1 MRNAPKRRYTLRR
14 TGSIRDTPTA
24 SMGRLFS
31 RGVPKQDGST
41 LRSADGNCTGPSR
54 QVRHAF
60 GCARIGLSYLISGAA
75 QMARYLYTLCSKR
88 LVFSRHACVEC
99 RVQAPEDQGPE
110 GPLGP
115 EGICGALPDTSTRR
129 LRSSHWRAEY
139 RSVP

>member
-1 MRNAPKRRYTLRR
+1 
-14 TGSIRDTPTA
+14 
-24 SMGRLFS
+24 
-31 RGVPKQDGST
+31 
-41 LRSADGNCTGPSR
+41 
-54 QVRHAF
+54 
-60 GCARIGLSYLISGAA
+60 
-75 QMARYLYTLCSKR
+75 MARCLYTLCSKR